1 MKKYIL
7 SIFVIFTFGLSSAFA
22 QSENSQQKQSDESSS
37 YEDVDS
43 DPRTKSEIS
52 AQELPAEVR
61 RDITDNYHNP
71 QILSAYRFT
80 NEGEEAGYLVEVKK
94 GTKKWTIEFDKD
106 GNALNKVN
114 PY

>member
-1 MKKYIL
+1 MIT
-7 SIFVIFTFGLSSAFA
+7 IFAFCALGVNLAFG
-22 QSENSQQKQSDESSS
+22 QSDENSQKQSSETST

-43 DPRTKSEIS
+43 DPRNKTEIS

-71 QILSAYRFT
+71 QILQAYRFT
-80 NEGEEAGYLVEVKK
+80 SEGEEAGFLVEVKK